1 MNAAPQAAPNTVLN
15 ATALVTALP
24 ASLTNAL
31 PRSCWAVLLRLALLT
46 LLALSS
52 ARVSLHAQAI
62 PIDSANQPPRNWL
75 IVEVLE
81 KGTPGSS
88 TGSQNGKSAS
98 DREIKFSDFLPVII
112 VDSLTQGV
120 IYARSGEVVQIGN
133 NRTYFV
139 SVASG
144 RDAPLNIQGEA
155 VQRVRTGTPT
165 DDDVIFQKEFIV
177 LNASALPTVPAT
189 TNTAPSSSLPPKSAN
204 PAPRTSTDIEELKQ
218 QLAQMRRE
226 LDRLRVMPEQPK
238 RTADELRGAGVRNA
252 PPPRTAANTNVTP
265 ADVERAE
272 RAERAE
278 RPRTTPAMP
287 APPARRGS
295 AEGVEAETSLAE
307 QPSGTVLEPYRSSCV
322 FGIQFCAVPVQREAE
337 RIRNLLMQEIEDARV
352 EVFDDG
358 RRNIT
363 FYRVRGG
370 CFMSYSQARVAL
382 RQYVRTSERLRIGVQ
397 PFVVRNP

>member
-1 MNAAPQAAPNTVLN
+1 MNAAPQAALNTMFNTVLTMLLN
-15 ATALVTALP
+15 AV
-24 ASLTNAL
+24 S
-31 PRSCWAVLLRLALLT
+31 RSRWFVAALLSGLPT
-46 LLALSS
+46 LLSLSS
-52 ARVSLHAQAI
+52 ATVPLCAQAI

-88 TGSQNGKSAS
+88 TGSHNGKSAS
-98 DREIKFSDFLPVII
+98 DRDIKFSDFLPVII
-112 VDSLTQGV
+112 VDSATQGV

-144 RDAPLNIQGEA
+144 RDVPLNIQGEA
-155 VQRVRTGTPT
+155 VQRVRTGAPT

-177 LNASALPTVPAT
+177 LNASALPPVPAT
-189 TNTAPSSSLPPKSAN
+189 TSTNSSSSLPSKSPSSSPQSN
-204 PAPRTSTDIEELKQ
+204 TDIEELKQ

-226 LDRLRVMPEQPK
+226 LDRLRAMPEQPK
-238 RTADELRGAGVRNA
+238 RTTDELRGTVARSTL
-252 PPPRTAANTNVTP
+252 PPRTANTNIPP

-272 RAERAE
+272 R
-278 RPRTTPAMP
+278 PSITPIIRIS
-287 APPARRGS
+287 PPRRGNV
-295 AEGVEAETSLAE
+295 EGVETETSLVE
-307 QPSGTVLEPYRSSCV
+307 QPSGSIIAPYRSSCI

-370 CFMSYSQARVAL
+370 CFMSYSQARAAL
-382 RQYVRTSERLRIGVQ
+382 RQYARTSERLRIGVQ